1 MGSRRIRVSSRAL
14 GEPRRCIVHV
24 YDTADEMCAAGTRF
38 NGNDL
43 SGSAGIT
50 QSYHNANDRTAVP
63 VVRLYRDRLGIR
75 VISHEMH
82 HAATAIYGSTQPDD
96 VLPSAILTHHNEPF
110 AYLYS
115 DLLAHLVVALYR
127 FGYYE
132 PPE

>member
-24 YDTADEMCAAGTRF
+24 YDTLDEMCAAGTRF

-43 SGSAGIT
+43 TGSAGIT
-50 QSYHNANDRTAVP
+50 QSYHGENDRTNVP
-63 VVRLYRDRLGIR
+63 IVRLYRRRLGIR

-96 VLPSAILTHHNEPF
+96 VSVSAILTHHNEPF

-115 DLLAHLVVALYR
+115 DLLAHLVVSLYR

-132 PPE
+132 